1 MTRPMSV
8 PMSGDGTGLGQ
19 VMLAARDVS
28 TGYHGVPV
36 VRNLDL
42 EVRAGEVVLL
52 AGPNGAGKTTTMM
65 TLAGAIVPLSG
76 MTEFAGSPTRLP
88 MHKRVRLG
96 LGVVTERRSIFSG
109 LTVADNLRL
118 GRGTIDDALDH
129 FPELRAR
136 LDVSAGQLSGGEQQM
151 LSLARVIAA
160 KPRAVIADEMSLGLA
175 PIVVKRLLAVLRHAA
190 DDGAAV
196 LIVEQHV
203 RVALEI
209 ADRACFL
216 KRGSVVLSGDSA
228 QLRSQEREIEEVYL

>member
-1 MTRPMSV
+1 MSV
-8 PMSGDGTGLGQ
+8 PDSDDLRSPRPA
-19 VMLAARDVS
+19 MLAARDVS

-36 VRNLDL
+36 VRHLDL

-65 TLAGAIVPLSG
+65 TLAGAIRPLSG
-76 MTEFAGSPTRLP
+76 TTEFAGSTTRLP

-96 LGVVTERRSIFSG
+96 LGVVTERRSIFSS

-118 GRGTIDDALDH
+118 GRGPVEDALTH

-136 LDVSAGQLSGGEQQM
+136 LEVSAGQLSGGEQQM

-175 PIVVKRLLAVLRHAA
+175 PIIVKRLLAALRSAA
-190 DDGAAV
+190 DEGAAV

-203 RVALEI
+203 RVALQI

-216 KRGSVVLSGDSA
+216 RRGSIVLSGDSA
-228 QLRSQEREIEEVYL
+228 RLRNQEREIEEVYL

>member
-1 MTRPMSV
+1 MS
-8 PMSGDGTGLGQ
+8 MAISGDPTGPGQ

-65 TLAGAIVPLSG
+65 TLAGAIRPLSG
-76 MTEFAGSPTRLP
+76 TTEFAGSATRLP

-96 LGVVTERRSIFSG
+96 LGVVTERRSIFSS

-118 GRGTIDDALDH
+118 GRGTMDEALHH

-136 LDVSAGQLSGGEQQM
+136 LHISAGQLSGGEQQM

-160 KPRAVIADEMSLGLA
+160 RPTAVIADEMSLGLA
-175 PIVVKRLLAVLRHAA
+175 PIVVKRLLVALRSAA
-190 DDGAAV
+190 DEGAAV

-216 KRGSVVLSGDSA
+216 KRGSIVLSGDSA
-228 QLRSQEREIEEVYL
+228 QLRSQEREIEAVYL

>member
-1 MTRPMSV
+1 MSM
-8 PMSGDGTGLGQ
+8 PISGDPTTPGH

-36 VRNLDL
+36 VRNLEL

-65 TLAGAIVPLSG
+65 TLAGAIRPLSG
-76 MTEFAGSPTRLP
+76 TTEFAGSATRLP

-118 GRGTIDDALDH
+118 GRGPVDEALDH

-175 PIVVKRLLAVLRHAA
+175 PIVVTRLLTALRNAA
-190 DDGAAV
+190 DEGAAV

-216 KRGSVVLSGDSA
+216 KRGSIVLSGDSA
-228 QLRSQEREIEEVYL
+228 QLRNQAREIEEVYL

>member
-1 MTRPMSV
+1 MTATGADQR
-8 PMSGDGTGLGQ
+8 GD
-19 VMLAARDVS
+19 VMLAARGVS

-36 VRNLDL
+36 VRDLDL
-42 EVRAGEVVLL
+42 EIRAGEVVLL

-65 TLAGAIVPLSG
+65 TLAGAIRPLSG
-76 MTEFAGSPTRLP
+76 TTEFAGSPTRLP

-96 LGVVTERRSIFSG
+96 LGVVTERRAIFSG

-118 GRGTIDDALDH
+118 GRAPVPDALAP
-129 FPELRAR
+129 FPELQAR
-136 LDVSAGQLSGGEQQM
+136 LHVKAGQLSGGEQQM

-160 KPRAVIADEMSLGLA
+160 QPRAVIADEMSLGLA
-175 PIVVKRLLAVLRHAA
+175 PIVVKRLLGVLRSAA
-190 DDGAAV
+190 DHGAAV

-216 KRGSVVLSGDSA
+216 KRGAIVLSGSSS
-228 QLRSQEREIEEVYL
+228 QLRGKDREIEEVYL

>member
-1 MTRPMSV
+1 
-8 PMSGDGTGLGQ
+8 MSGVADRAPDAGQ
-19 VMLAARDVS
+19 VMLAARGVS

-36 VRNLDL
+36 VRDLDL

-65 TLAGAIVPLSG
+65 TLAGAIRPLSG
-76 MTEFAGSPTRLP
+76 TTEFAGSPTRLP

-96 LGVVTERRSIFSG
+96 LGVVTERRAIFRG

-118 GRGTIDDALDH
+118 GRAPVQDALAT

-136 LDVSAGQLSGGEQQM
+136 VHVRAGQLSGGEQQM

-160 KPRAVIADEMSLGLA
+160 RPRAVIADEMSLGLA
-175 PIVVKRLLAVLRHAA
+175 PIVVMRLLEALRSAA
-190 DDGAAV
+190 DHGAAV

-203 RVALEI
+203 RVALEM

-216 KRGSVVLSGDSA
+216 KSGSIALSGSSS
-228 QLRSQEREIEEVYL
+228 QLRGRESEIEEVYL

>member
-1 MTRPMSV
+1 MSV
-8 PMSGDGTGLGQ
+8 DRTQTTGPGP

-36 VRNLDL
+36 VRGLNL

-65 TLAGAIVPLSG
+65 TLAGAIRPLSG
-76 MTEFAGSPTRLP
+76 TTEFAGEPTRLP

-96 LGVVTERRSIFSG
+96 MGVVTEKRSIFYG

-118 GRGTIDDALDH
+118 GRGTKEDALGY
-129 FPELRAR
+129 FPELRER
-136 LDVSAGQLSGGEQQM
+136 LGVKAGQLSGGEQQM

-160 KPRAVIADEMSLGLA
+160 RPRAVIADEMSLGLA
-175 PIVVKRLLAVLRHAA
+175 PILVKRLLAALRNAA
-190 DDGAAV
+190 DNGAAV

-203 RVALEI
+203 RVALEM

-216 KRGSVVLSGDSA
+216 KRGSIVLHGSAA
-228 QLRSQEREIEEVYL
+228 QLRNQEREIEDVYL

>member
-1 MTRPMSV
+1 MSV
-8 PMSGDGTGLGQ
+8 PHRADPPQPGTA
-19 VMLAARDVS
+19 MLAARDVS

-36 VRNLDL
+36 VRNLEL

-65 TLAGAIVPLSG
+65 TLAGAIRPLSG
-76 MTEFAGSPTRLP
+76 TTEFAGTATRLP
-88 MHKRVRLG
+88 MYKRVRLG
-96 LGVVTERRSIFSG
+96 LGVVTERRSIFSS

-118 GRGTIDDALDH
+118 GRGAVDDALAH

-136 LDVSAGQLSGGEQQM
+136 LEVSAGQLSGGEQQM

-175 PIVVKRLLAVLRHAA
+175 PIVVKRLLAALRSAA
-190 DDGAAV
+190 DEGAAV

-216 KRGSVVLSGDSA
+216 KRGSIVLSGDSA
-228 QLRSQEREIEEVYL
+228 QLRNQEREIEEVYL

>member
-1 MTRPMSV
+1 MTG
-8 PMSGDGTGLGQ
+8 GDDAMDSRQ

-28 TGYHGVPV
+28 AGYHGVPV
-36 VRNLDL
+36 VRDLNL

-52 AGPNGAGKTTTMM
+52 AGANGAGKTTTMM
-65 TLAGAIVPLSG
+65 TLAGAIRPLSG
-76 MTEFAGSPTRLP
+76 TTEFAGSPTQLP
-88 MHKRVRLG
+88 MHRRVRLG

-118 GRGTIDDALDH
+118 GRGPVDGALEH

-136 LDVSAGQLSGGEQQM
+136 LHIRAGQLSGGEQQM

-160 KPRAVIADEMSLGLA
+160 EPRAVIADEMSLGLA
-175 PIVVKRLLAVLRHAA
+175 PIVVKRLLTTLRSAA
-190 DDGAAV
+190 DQGAAV

-216 KRGSVVLSGDSA
+216 KRGSIVLSGSAA
-228 QLRSQEREIEEVYL
+228 QLRSEQREIEDVYL